1 MKDVIRL
8 IEILHI
14 LGKSRLDVLFKVKR
28 KAKLNI
34 LLILTYPWRIYSLN
48 KPRGERV
55 REALE
60 EAGNGNI
67 NSFQKLLHITSN
79 PYQQKD
85 NLDKFMKPP
94 KASFE
99 ENFQTY
105 CGT

>member
-1 MKDVIRL
+1 MKKNNPI
-8 IEILHI
+8 II
-14 LGKSRLDVLFKVKR
+14 
-28 KAKLNI
+28 
-34 LLILTYPWRIYSLN
+34 
-48 KPRGERV
+48 PRNHLVE
-55 REALE
+55 EALE

-67 NSFQKLLHITSN
+67 NSFQKLLHIISN
-79 PYQQKD
+79 HYQQQD